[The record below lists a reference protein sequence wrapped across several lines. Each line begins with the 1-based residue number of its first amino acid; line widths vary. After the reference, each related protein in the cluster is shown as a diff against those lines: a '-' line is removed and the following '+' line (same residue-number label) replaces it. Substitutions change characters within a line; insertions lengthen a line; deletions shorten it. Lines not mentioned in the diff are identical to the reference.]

1 MTDDHFTAD
10 PFAANPAKPVWLMTL
25 ADLALLLVGFLVL
38 IQATAN
44 HDAVARSLRE
54 RFGTEAPAPV
64 PVAATAAVF
73 APGLATL
80 ANPAPLVAWTRDA
93 LADNRVTVTVTG
105 SVAAQE
111 PGGVLLAT
119 DRARAVLA
127 ALIAAGLPA
136 DRLILSTTHAAGARA
151 TLTLAF
157 SGDPRSIP

>member
-1 MTDDHFTAD
+1 MTDD
-10 PFAANPAKPVWLMTL
+10 PFAATPARPVWLMTL

-44 HDAVARSLRE
+44 RDAVARSLRE

-64 PVAATAAVF
+64 PVAATATSF
-73 APGLATL
+73 APGSATL
-80 ANPAPLVAWTRDA
+80 ADPAPLIAWARDA
-93 LADNRVTVTVTG
+93 LADNRVSVTITG

-127 ALIAAGLPA
+127 TLIAAGLPA
-136 DRLILSTTHAAGARA
+136 DRLVLSTTHAAGARA

-157 SGDPRSIP
+157 AGEPRSIP